1 MSTHMWLHLTKFCNL
16 QNWLMVLNQ
25 SSGKQG
31 GHWERVQRKPSEL
44 LGILCLDHTTQ
55 DYSCICKNLL
65 RCMFKSSTLSILGM
79 LYPKWNESREREAG
93 GEREKET
100 EKENALNCCFQFW
113 FHHQLLLGFEATVF
127 VVHQF
132 PQWQNSCI
140 GLNFL
145 IYNSKIQNLWKAKVC
160 P

>member
-1 MSTHMWLHLTKFCNL
+1 MENRVVTGKGYKGSLLSGWIFCTL
-16 QNWLMVLNQ
+16 ITPLKVIDTYV
-25 SSGKQG
+25 K
-31 GHWERVQRKPSEL
+31 K
-44 LGILCLDHTTQ
+44 
-55 DYSCICKNLL
+55 

-79 LYPKWNESREREAG
+79 LYPKWNESRERQ
-93 GEREKET
+93 RET
-100 EKENALNCCFQFW
+100 ETKRQRKRMLSTVVFNSDSITNYLNCWFQFW
-113 FHHQLLLGFEATVF
+113 FYHQLLLGFEAAVF